1 MLIRKVGRSRAVE
14 VVAGGGARRRGSRR
28 QRTLIRRMRRTARS
42 ATVDFADEG
51 DLPAAAELDEAVA
64 AELNREA

>member
-1 MLIRKVGRSRAVE
+1 MRNFGKKSLDDMKERLALRGFIPPE
-14 VVAGGGARRRGSRR
+14 DGAP
-28 QRTLIRRMRRTARS
+28 A
-42 ATVDFADEG
+42 ADEA